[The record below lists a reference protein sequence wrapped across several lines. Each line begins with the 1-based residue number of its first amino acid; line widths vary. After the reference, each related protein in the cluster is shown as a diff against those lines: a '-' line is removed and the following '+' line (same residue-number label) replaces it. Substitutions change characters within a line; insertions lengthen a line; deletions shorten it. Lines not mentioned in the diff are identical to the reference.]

1 MFDKRIKKMEKE
13 LRRIEYETKDS
24 IWKLNNPPEF
34 KHGDECSY
42 TDGDYKVDLVTVLE
56 VQGIHVRHEYN
67 WWKSPVRK
75 YYVSYGGTDCIGK
88 SIDILDGNKLE
99 LIHR

>member
-34 KHGDECSY
+34 LLFSLEQDTSTNHKVLNGQ
-42 TDGDYKVDLVTVLE
+42 TDRVVEKIE
-56 VQGIHVRHEYN
+56 NI
-67 WWKSPVRK
+67 
-75 YYVSYGGTDCIGK
+75 
-88 SIDILDGNKLE
+88 
-99 LIHR
+99 